1 MDDYTNKID
10 RNLFDL
16 IQNIEN
22 PAILEL
28 GVQNGLSTKKF
39 IDICNKN
46 NGFLYSVDV
55 DDCSKVSN
63 DRRWTFIKSRDDN
76 FNLIKSKIPKEIDIL
91 YIDSLHE
98 ADHVSKLIYNYYY
111 LIKVGGFIFID
122 DISHLPYVKN
132 GMRNNFY
139 CEINNQETFNILLE
153 IYFSNYDKIDLNFS
167 FVSSGL
173 AIIKKKNDKILN
185 KMTKIK
191 SRKSSLKN
199 KIRKFVHFI
208 NKIKQS

>member
-63 DRRWTFIKSRDDN
+63 DKRWTFIRSRDDN

-98 ADHVSKLIYNYYY
+98 ADHVSKLIYNYYD

-173 AIIKKKNDKILN
+173 AIIKKKNGKILN

-199 KIRKFVHFI
+199 KIRRFVHFI

>member
-98 ADHVSKLIYNYYY
+98 ADHVSKLIYNYYH

>member
-1 MDDYTNKID
+1 MCK
-10 RNLFDL
+10 
-16 IQNIEN
+16 
-22 PAILEL
+22 
-28 GVQNGLSTKKF
+28 NGLSTKKF
-39 IDICNKN
+39 LDICNKN
-46 NGFLYSVDV
+46 NGFLYSVDI
-55 DDCSKVSN
+55 DDCSGVSN
-63 DRRWTFIKSRDDN
+63 DKRWTFIKSRDDD

-98 ADHVSKLIYNYYY
+98 ADHVSKLIYNYYD

-173 AIIKKKNDKILN
+173 AIIKKKNGEILDKI
-185 KMTKIK
+185 TKIK
-191 SRKSSLKN
+191 SRESSLKN

-208 NKIKQS
+208 NKIKQ

>member
-22 PAILEL
+22 PVILEL

-39 IDICNKN
+39 LDICNKN
-46 NGFLYSVDV
+46 NGFLYSVDI
-55 DDCSKVSN
+55 DDCSNVSN
-63 DRRWTFIKSRDDN
+63 DKKWTFIKSRDDD
-76 FNLIKSKIPKEIDIL
+76 FDLIKSQIPKEINIL

-98 ADHVSKLIYNYYY
+98 ADHVSKLIFEYYN

-132 GMRNNFY
+132 GVRNNFY

-153 IYFSNYDKIDLNFS
+153 IYFSNHDKIDLNFS

-173 AIIKKKNDKILN
+173 AIIKKKNNKILD
-185 KMTKIK
+185 KKIK
-191 SRKSSLKN
+191 VKSREFSFKN
-199 KIRKFVHFI
+199 IIRKFVHLI
-208 NKIKQS
+208 KKIKQ

>member
-63 DRRWTFIKSRDDN
+63 DKRWTFIKSRDDD
-76 FNLIKSKIPKEIDIL
+76 FSLIKSKIPKEIDIL

-98 ADHVSKLIYNYYY
+98 ADHVSKIIYGYYN
-111 LIKVGGFIFID
+111 LIKTGGFIFID
-122 DISHLPYVKN
+122 DISHLPYQKN
-132 GMRNNFY
+132 RVRDNFY
-139 CEINNQETFNILLE
+139 CEINNKETFDILLS
-153 IYFSNYDKIDLNFS
+153 IYSENFENFDLSFS
-167 FVSSGL
+167 FISSGL
-173 AIIKKKNDKILN
+173 AIIKKKNDKDLIMNKILTN
-185 KMTKIK
+185 R
-191 SRKSSLKN
+191 SVSLKN
-199 KIRKFVHFI
+199 SLRKIWR
-208 NKIKQS
+208 KIKKG

>member
-98 ADHVSKLIYNYYY
+98 ADHVSKLIYNYYD

-167 FVSSGL
+167 SVSSGL

>member
-63 DRRWTFIKSRDDN
+63 DKRWTLL
-76 FNLIKSKIPKEIDIL
+76 NLEMIT
-91 YIDSLHE
+91 
-98 ADHVSKLIYNYYY
+98 LIY
-111 LIKVGGFIFID
+111 
-122 DISHLPYVKN
+122 
-132 GMRNNFY
+132 
-139 CEINNQETFNILLE
+139 
-153 IYFSNYDKIDLNFS
+153 KI
-167 FVSSGL
+167 
-173 AIIKKKNDKILN
+173 
-185 KMTKIK
+185 
-191 SRKSSLKN
+191 
-199 KIRKFVHFI
+199 
-208 NKIKQS
+208 

>member
-46 NGFLYSVDV
+46 NGFLYSVDI

-63 DRRWTFIKSRDDN
+63 DKRWTFIKSRDDN

-98 ADHVSKLIYNYYY
+98 ADHVSKIIYGYYN
-111 LIKVGGFIFID
+111 LIKSGGFIFID

-153 IYFSNYDKIDLNFS
+153 IYFANYNKINLNFS
-167 FVSSGL
+167 FESSGL
-173 AIIKKKNDKILN
+173 AIIRKKSNEMLDKEI
-185 KMTKIK
+185 KIK
-191 SRKSSLKN
+191 SREFSVKN
-199 KIRKFVHFI
+199 ITRKLFHY
-208 NKIKQS
+208 IKKTFKL

>member
-98 ADHVSKLIYNYYY
+98 ADHVSKLIYNYYD

>member
-98 ADHVSKLIYNYYY
+98 ADHVSKLIYNYYD

-132 GMRNNFY
+132 GVRNNFY

>member
-55 DDCSKVSN
+55 DDCSKVS
-63 DRRWTFIKSRDDN
+63 DDKRWTFIKSRDDD
-76 FNLIKSKIPKEIDIL
+76 FSLIKSKIPKEIDIL

-98 ADHVSKLIYNYYY
+98 GDHVSKIIYGYYN
-111 LIKVGGFIFID
+111 LIKTGGFIFID

-132 GMRNNFY
+132 GLRNNFY

-153 IYFSNYDKIDLNFS
+153 IYL
-167 FVSSGL
+167 
-173 AIIKKKNDKILN
+173 IKLI
-185 KMTKIK
+185 
-191 SRKSSLKN
+191 
-199 KIRKFVHFI
+199 
-208 NKIKQS
+208 

>member
-22 PAILEL
+22 PVILEL

-39 IDICNKN
+39 LDICNKN
-46 NGFLYSVDV
+46 NGFLYSVDI
-55 DDCSKVSN
+55 DDCSNVSN
-63 DRRWTFIKSRDDN
+63 DKKWTFIKSRDDD
-76 FNLIKSKIPKEIDIL
+76 FDLIKSQIPKEIDIL

-98 ADHVSKLIYNYYY
+98 ADHVSKIIFEYYN

-132 GMRNNFY
+132 GVRNNFY

-173 AIIKKKNDKILN
+173 AIIKKKNNKILD
-185 KMTKIK
+185 KKIKVK
-191 SRKSSLKN
+191 SRKFSFKN
-199 KIRKFVHFI
+199 IIRKLVHL
-208 NKIKQS
+208 IKKNR

>member
-46 NGFLYSVDV
+46 NGFLYSVDI
-55 DDCSKVSN
+55 DDCSGVSN
-63 DRRWTFIKSRDDN
+63 DKRWTFIKSRDDD

-98 ADHVSKLIYNYYY
+98 ADHVSKIIYGYYN
-111 LIKVGGFIFID
+111 LIKAGGFIFID

-132 GMRNNFY
+132 GMRSNFY

-173 AIIKKKNDKILN
+173 AIIKKKNDKILD
-185 KMTKIK
+185 KMMKIK

-208 NKIKQS
+208 NKIKQ